1 MDNETKIGALL
12 EVPISSLTGEY
23 KELLASL
30 TVDNP
35 EYKSARFFGK
45 GFVKK
50 DIPKKL
56 TFFSTDRDTKK
67 ILIPRGI
74 DSKYIKG
81 GTNILYEVSTGRK
94 ISQGDNGIFSL
105 RPKQQ
110 GYFDDIVLPYIDTL
124 DIPNID
130 ILLNAQCGSGKTL
143 MALFLANIYRRNTL
157 VCVTKKN
164 IGEGF
169 IKSVK
174 EFFPNWTCGW
184 VDDKNTYDITLGTYA
199 LLSQDSYPT
208 SFFKSYGHIVLDE
221 FHRCGAETYSKIL
234 EKAPCKYRT
243 SLTATFRRKD
253 GLHKILKLHA
263 GKILEMDR
271 DEQVATIY
279 PVNTGCS
286 INEELFRSVGR
297 FATKFENLEPYSEV
311 AVKDPIT
318 KKEIDR
324 GMISDIIIS
333 KGSTGVLTLV
343 SSITG
348 KNVDYTK
355 DHKYY
360 NLGVASSPM
369 IDTEI
374 SELDERNDIVLNL
387 IRGCYKLDRSVIVLS
402 KRKEQLFKLEKIL
415 TRYGIPNGVFVSD
428 KDAEYKKYCEYK
440 GRTTK
445 ENEAYVFYQTRV
457 ILGIDKLAEEGMD
470 VPKFDTIIYLHP
482 VKDIEQSI
490 GRILRENPE
499 GNCPPKK
506 HPIGFFLLDKVTSY
520 TKSYNAKKDGAKKM
534 FLELGHIVE
543 PERSITEI
551 KQLFEYGKV

>member
-1 MDNETKIGALL
+1 MDNKTNIGALL
-12 EVPISSLTGEY
+12 EVPVSSLTGEY

-30 TVDNP
+30 TVANP

-45 GFVKK
+45 GYIDKK
-50 DIPKKL
+50 IPPKL
-56 TFFSTDRDTKK
+56 TFFITDKNTKK
-67 ILIPRGI
+67 IHIPRGV
-74 DSKYIKG
+74 SKEYLRA
-81 GTNILYEVSTGRK
+81 GTEIFYTLSSGRK
-94 ISQGDNGIFSL
+94 IPQGDDGTFAL

-110 GYFDDIVLPYIDTL
+110 VYFDDVVLPYIDTL
-124 DIPNID
+124 ETPNID
-130 ILLNAQCGSGKTL
+130 ILLNAQCGSGKTI
-143 MALFLANIYRRNTL
+143 MALYLANLYKRNTL

-169 IKSVK
+169 IKTVK
-174 EFFPNWTCGW
+174 KFFPNWTCGW

-199 LLSQDSYPT
+199 LLSQDNYTT
-208 SFFKSYGHIVLDE
+208 SFFKNYGHIVLDE

-234 EKAPCKYRT
+234 QKAPCKYRT

-263 GKILEMDR
+263 GKILEMER

-279 PVNTGCS
+279 PLNTGVS
-286 INEELFRSVGR
+286 INEEMFRSVGR

-311 AVKDPIT
+311 AVKDPTT
-318 KKEIDR
+318 KKEVDR
-324 GMISDIIIS
+324 GMVSDIVVS
-333 KGSTGVLTLV
+333 SGSLTLI
-343 SSITG
+343 SSVTG
-348 KNVDYTK
+348 KNVEYTNE
-355 DHKYY
+355 HKYY
-360 NLGVASSPM
+360 NLGIASAPM

-374 SELDERNDIVLNL
+374 SEMDERNDMILSIV
-387 IRGCYKLDRSVIVLS
+387 RECYKLGRSVILLS

-428 KDAEYKKYCEYK
+428 KDAEYKKYCAEK

-445 ENEAYVFYQTRV
+445 ENEDYVFYQTRV

-470 VPKFDTIIYLHP
+470 VPKFDTMIYLHP

-506 HPIGFFLLDKVTSY
+506 HPIAFFLLDKVNSY
-520 TKSYNAKKDGAKKM
+520 TNSYNSKKDGAKKM
-534 FLELGHIVE
+534 FLDLGHIVE
-543 PERSITEI
+543 PEKTITEL
-551 KQLFEYGKV
+551 KQLFKDGKI

>member
-1 MDNETKIGALL
+1 MDNKTNIGALL
-12 EVPISSLTGEY
+12 EVPVSSLTGKY

-30 TVDNP
+30 TVANP

-45 GFVKK
+45 GYIDKK
-50 DIPKKL
+50 IPPKL
-56 TFFSTDRDTKK
+56 TFFITDKNTKK
-67 ILIPRGI
+67 IHIPRGV
-74 DSKYIKG
+74 SEEYLRA
-81 GTNILYEVSTGRK
+81 GTEIFYTLSSGRK
-94 ISQGDNGIFSL
+94 IPQGDDGTFSL

-110 GYFDDIVLPYIDTL
+110 VYFDDIVLPYIDTL
-124 DIPNID
+124 ETPNID
-130 ILLNAQCGSGKTL
+130 ILLNAQCGSGKTI
-143 MALFLANIYRRNTL
+143 MALYLANLYKRNTL

-169 IKSVK
+169 IKTVK
-174 EFFPNWTCGW
+174 KFFPNWTCGW
-184 VDDKNTYDITLGTYA
+184 VDGKNTYDITLGTYA
-199 LLSQDSYPT
+199 LLSQDNYTT

-234 EKAPCKYRT
+234 QKAPCKYRT

-263 GKILEMDR
+263 GKILEMER

-279 PVNTGCS
+279 PLNTGVS
-286 INEELFRSVGR
+286 INEEMFRSVGR

-311 AVKDPIT
+311 AVKDPTT
-318 KKEIDR
+318 KKEVDR
-324 GMISDIIIS
+324 GMVSDIVVS
-333 KGSTGVLTLV
+333 SGSLTLV
-343 SSITG
+343 SSVTG
-348 KNVDYTK
+348 KNVEYTNE
-355 DHKYY
+355 HKYY
-360 NLGVASSPM
+360 NLGIASAPM

-374 SELDERNDIVLNL
+374 SEMDERNDMIISVV
-387 IRGCYKLDRSVIVLS
+387 RECYKLGRSVILLS

-428 KDAEYKKYCEYK
+428 KDAEYKKYCESK

-445 ENEAYVFYQTRV
+445 ENEDYVFYQTRV

-470 VPKFDTIIYLHP
+470 VPKFDTMIYLHP

-506 HPIGFFLLDKVTSY
+506 HPIAFFLLDKVNSY
-520 TKSYNAKKDGAKKM
+520 TNSYNSKKDGAKKM
-534 FLELGHIVE
+534 FLDLGHIVE
-543 PERSITEI
+543 PEKTITEL
-551 KQLFEYGKV
+551 KQLFSDGKI

>member
-1 MDNETKIGALL
+1 MDNKTNIGALL
-12 EVPISSLTGEY
+12 EVPVSSLTGKY

-30 TVDNP
+30 TVANP

-45 GFVKK
+45 GYIDKK
-50 DIPKKL
+50 IPPKL
-56 TFFSTDRDTKK
+56 TFFITDKNTKK
-67 ILIPRGI
+67 IHIPRGV
-74 DSKYIKG
+74 SEEYLRA
-81 GTNILYEVSTGRK
+81 GTEIFYTLSSGRK
-94 ISQGDNGIFSL
+94 IPQGDDGTFVL

-110 GYFDDIVLPYIDTL
+110 VYFDDIVLPYIDTL
-124 DIPNID
+124 EATNID
-130 ILLNAQCGSGKTL
+130 ILLNAHCGSGKTI
-143 MALFLANIYRRNTL
+143 MALYLANLYKRNTL

-169 IKSVK
+169 IKTVK
-174 EFFPNWTCGW
+174 KFFPNWTCGW

-199 LLSQDSYPT
+199 LLSQDNYTT
-208 SFFKSYGHIVLDE
+208 SFFKNYGHIVLDE

-234 EKAPCKYRT
+234 QKAPCKYRT

-263 GKILEMDR
+263 GKILEMER

-279 PVNTGCS
+279 PLSTGVS
-286 INEELFRSVGR
+286 INEEMFRSVGR

-311 AVKDPIT
+311 AVKDPTT
-318 KKEIDR
+318 KKEVDR
-324 GMISDIIIS
+324 GMVSDIVVS
-333 KGSTGVLTLV
+333 SGSLTLI
-343 SSITG
+343 SSVTG
-348 KNVDYTK
+348 KSVEYTNE
-355 DHKYY
+355 HKYY
-360 NLGVASSPM
+360 NLGIASAPM

-374 SELDERNDIVLNL
+374 SEMDERNDMILSIVRECYNL
-387 IRGCYKLDRSVIVLS
+387 GRSVILLS

-428 KDAEYKKYCEYK
+428 KDAEYKKYCAEK

-445 ENEAYVFYQTRV
+445 ENEDYVFYQTRV

-470 VPKFDTIIYLHP
+470 VPKFDTMIYLHP

-506 HPIGFFLLDKVTSY
+506 HPIAFFLLDKVNSY
-520 TKSYNAKKDGAKKM
+520 TNSYNSKKDGAKKM
-534 FLELGHIVE
+534 FLDLGHIVE
-543 PERSITEI
+543 PEKTITEL
-551 KQLFEYGKV
+551 KQLFKDGKI

>member
-1 MDNETKIGALL
+1 MDNKTNIGALL
-12 EVPISSLTGEY
+12 EVPVSSLTGKY

-30 TVDNP
+30 TVANP

-45 GFVKK
+45 GYIDKK
-50 DIPKKL
+50 IPPKL
-56 TFFSTDRDTKK
+56 TFFTTDKNTKK
-67 ILIPRGI
+67 IHIPRGV
-74 DSKYIKG
+74 SEEYLRA
-81 GTNILYEVSTGRK
+81 GTEIFYTLSSGRK
-94 ISQGDNGIFSL
+94 IPQGDDGTFAL

-110 GYFDDIVLPYIDTL
+110 VYFDDIVLPYIDTL
-124 DIPNID
+124 ETPNID
-130 ILLNAQCGSGKTL
+130 ILLNAACGTGKTI
-143 MALFLANIYRRNTL
+143 MALYLANLYKRNTL

-169 IKSVK
+169 IKTVK
-174 EFFPNWTCGW
+174 KFFPNWTCGW

-199 LLSQDSYPT
+199 LLSQDNYTT

-234 EKAPCKYRT
+234 QKAPCKYRT

-263 GKILEMDR
+263 GKILEMER

-279 PVNTGCS
+279 PLSTGVS
-286 INEELFRSVGR
+286 INEEMFRSVGR

-311 AVKDPIT
+311 AVKDPTT
-318 KKEIDR
+318 KKEVDR
-324 GMISDIIIS
+324 GMVSDIVVS
-333 KGSTGVLTLV
+333 SGSLTLV
-343 SSITG
+343 SSVTG
-348 KNVDYTK
+348 KNVEYTNE
-355 DHKYY
+355 HKYY
-360 NLGVASSPM
+360 NLGIASAPM

-374 SELDERNDIVLNL
+374 SEMDERNDMIISIV
-387 IRGCYKLDRSVIVLS
+387 RECYKLGRSVILLS

-428 KDAEYKKYCEYK
+428 KDTEYKKYCADK

-445 ENEAYVFYQTRV
+445 ENEDYVFYQTRV

-470 VPKFDTIIYLHP
+470 VPKFDTMIYLHP

-499 GNCPPKK
+499 GNCLPKK
-506 HPIGFFLLDKVTSY
+506 HPIAFFLLDKVNSY
-520 TKSYNAKKDGAKKM
+520 TNSYNSKKDGAKKM
-534 FLELGHIVE
+534 FLDLGHIVE
-543 PERSITEI
+543 PEKTITEL
-551 KQLFEYGKV
+551 KQLFKDGKI

>member
-1 MDNETKIGALL
+1 MDNKTNIGALL
-12 EVPISSLTGEY
+12 EVPVSSLTGKY

-30 TVDNP
+30 TVANP

-45 GFVKK
+45 GYIDKK
-50 DIPKKL
+50 IPPKL
-56 TFFSTDRDTKK
+56 TFFITDKNTKK
-67 ILIPRGI
+67 IHIPRGV
-74 DSKYIKG
+74 SEEYLRA
-81 GTNILYEVSTGRK
+81 GTEIFYTLSSGRK
-94 ISQGDNGIFSL
+94 IPQGDDGTFAL

-110 GYFDDIVLPYIDTL
+110 VYFDDIVLPYIDTL
-124 DIPNID
+124 ETSNID
-130 ILLNAQCGSGKTL
+130 ILLNAACGTGKTI
-143 MALFLANIYRRNTL
+143 MALYLTNLYKRNTL

-169 IKSVK
+169 IKTVK
-174 EFFPNWTCGW
+174 KFFPNWTCGW

-199 LLSQDSYPT
+199 LLSQDNYTT

-234 EKAPCKYRT
+234 QKAPCKYRT

-263 GKILEMDR
+263 GKILEMER

-279 PVNTGCS
+279 PLSTGVS
-286 INEELFRSVGR
+286 INEEMFRSVGR

-311 AVKDPIT
+311 AVKDPTT
-318 KKEIDR
+318 KKEVDR
-324 GMISDIIIS
+324 GMVSDIVVS
-333 KGSTGVLTLV
+333 SGSLTLV
-343 SSITG
+343 SSVTG
-348 KNVDYTK
+348 KNVEYTNE
-355 DHKYY
+355 HKYY
-360 NLGVASSPM
+360 NLGIASAPM

-374 SELDERNDIVLNL
+374 SEMDERNDMILSIV
-387 IRGCYKLDRSVIVLS
+387 RECYKLGRSVILLS

-428 KDAEYKKYCEYK
+428 KDAEYKKYCADK

-445 ENEAYVFYQTRV
+445 ENEDYVFYQTRV

-470 VPKFDTIIYLHP
+470 VPKFDTMIYLHP

-506 HPIGFFLLDKVTSY
+506 HPIAFFLLDKVNSY
-520 TKSYNAKKDGAKKM
+520 TNSYNSKKDGAKKM
-534 FLELGHIVE
+534 FLDLGHIVE
-543 PERSITEI
+543 PEKTITEL
-551 KQLFEYGKV
+551 KQLFKDGKI